1 MVALLA
7 AVLWLACALPS
18 WAAWDANRIRQSA
31 LKRGPQVATA
41 AEELLNLLETLRP
54 KPELERVRAV
64 NDYFNRKIAFKDDRD
79 VWAQADYWA
88 TPLEMFEL
96 GAGDCEDYALA
107 KYFSLL
113 STGMSP
119 AKLRLIYVRAQLGG
133 PQGIVQAH
141 MVLAYYPSPSAEPLV
156 MDNLINRVQ
165 PASARTDLA
174 PVFSFNSDGLWMG
187 VGVDRVG
194 DPVARL
200 SRWADILNRARTEG
214 FF

>member
-1 MVALLA
+1 MREMHGKSYLLA
-7 AVLWLACALPS
+7 GNPTLRAATVVIQVLPASSMALPS

-31 LKRGPQVATA
+31 LKRGPQVATSA
-41 AEELLNLLETLRP
+41 QELLNLLETLRP

-133 PQGIVQAH
+133 PAGLVADFDNG
-141 MVLAYYPSPSAEPLV
+141 PPL
-156 MDNLINRVQ
+156 L
-165 PASARTDLA
+165 L
-174 PVFSFNSDGLWMG
+174 G
-187 VGVDRVG
+187 
-194 DPVARL
+194 
-200 SRWADILNRARTEG
+200 
-214 FF
+214 